1 MIIQRKKKG
10 SKMKLDKKFSAKLQ
24 KTSQEGG
31 WTYVVWPSS
40 VKFFGTHGL
49 VKVRGKSVGTPFGV
63 RSWLWV
69 MAHINCLY
77 RQTFAKRSGRL
88 WVTQWPYPWKNG
100 SNKFLNQRRGDC
112 SASDWALPVAL
123 RKLPQLPCGIFD
135 EASQMGTKRIRTNK
149 SASRREIKH

>member
-63 RSWLWV
+63 RS
-69 MAHINCLY
+69 
-77 RQTFAKRSGRL
+77 RL

-135 EASQMGTKRIRTNK
+135 EASQMGTKRIRTDK